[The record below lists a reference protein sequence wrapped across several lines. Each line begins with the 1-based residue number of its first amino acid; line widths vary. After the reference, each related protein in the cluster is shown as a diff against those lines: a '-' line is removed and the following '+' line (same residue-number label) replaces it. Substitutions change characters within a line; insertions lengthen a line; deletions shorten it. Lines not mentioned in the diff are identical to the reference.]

1 MKLWRQS
8 RLPECSI
15 SMMAVLVA
23 ANMLLGTV
31 QADTFTMD
39 YLRFGNGARNL
50 VIIPGVSIQSVMNYS
65 EAITESYKL
74 LTDEFT
80 V

>member
-1 MKLWRQS
+1 
-8 RLPECSI
+8 
-15 SMMAVLVA
+15 MMMTMLVA
-23 ANMLLGTV
+23 MNMLLGTV
-31 QADTFTMD
+31 EAETFTMD

-50 VIIPGVSIQSVMNYS
+50 VIIPGVSIQSVMNYA
-65 EAITESYKL
+65 EAIAESYKL